1 MGIDPEYFLDEMSQ
15 DELVAIYKAKHEANK
30 SSWEQTRLIC
40 YYNFISQNGTE
51 KIKKPSDIFSL
62 EWDKQKVRTKSMTSK
77 EAQEKLKEKT

>member
-62 EWDKQKVRTKSMTSK
+62 EWDKQKVKTKIMTSDEAKK
-77 EAQEKLKEKT
+77 ELKIN